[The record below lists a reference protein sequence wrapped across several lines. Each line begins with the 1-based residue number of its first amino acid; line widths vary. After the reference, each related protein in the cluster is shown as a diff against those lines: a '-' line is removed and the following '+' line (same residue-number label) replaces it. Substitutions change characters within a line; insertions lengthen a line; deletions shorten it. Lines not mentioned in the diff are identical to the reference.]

1 MWDPGSPSEK
11 RLVVPI
17 GDHRYWDIVSREG
30 SLYAIERKTRRRGEC
45 IEISNKGRK
54 RSSSGVVREP
64 PPRQDGYV
72 ICNVSGVKHHL
83 MHQFVCSLFHG
94 PRPSSRHTV
103 DHIDGNRS
111 NNDASNLRWLEW
123 EGQHK
128 NKKFRADAWKKTSV
142 SSILCGEV
150 WVSVFNGKAAVSNL
164 GRWKSSQG
172 HISFPRPATN
182 GYVSVCFNT
191 KNYKLHVLV
200 CTAFHGPKPSPKHTV
215 NHKDKDRSNNSA
227 SNLEWMTYRDQS
239 LHSFA
244 NGRHAS
250 KHTSQG
256 KPVYAKL
263 VGDTT
268 WTLYDTVNEAALAF
282 NVSPGNAAACARGMW
297 TSTKGVEFKYTD
309 FNMAIPGE
317 EWKSVFLCE
326 WQPGGKYFY

>member
-1 MWDPGSPSEK
+1 
-11 RLVVPI
+11 
-17 GDHRYWDIVSREG
+17 
-30 SLYAIERKTRRRGEC
+30 
-45 IEISNKGRK
+45 
-54 RSSSGVVREP
+54 
-64 PPRQDGYV
+64 
-72 ICNVSGVKHHL
+72 